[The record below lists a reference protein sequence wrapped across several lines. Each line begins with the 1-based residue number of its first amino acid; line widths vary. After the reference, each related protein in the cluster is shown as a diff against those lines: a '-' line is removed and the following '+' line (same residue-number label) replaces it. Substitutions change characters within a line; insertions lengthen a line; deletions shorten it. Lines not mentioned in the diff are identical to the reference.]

1 VGAAAGLALCA
12 FSAGMAP
19 AAGAAAHKTSLGK
32 RTLRVGM
39 RGTDVRAL
47 QQLLTRAGFKV
58 DATAFF
64 GVSTRRRVLRFQ
76 RAAGLKVTGV
86 VAPADAR
93 SLRRFL
99 GSAALGP
106 GGFDYDHRG
115 LGSRVL
121 RAGMTG
127 SDVRK
132 LQDLLWRAGFA
143 TRVNGK
149 FDKDTVQ
156 AVSEFEVRAVRPQ
169 DGIVDRDDIVA
180 LRKVVAGAPAPLAP
194 GDRAKVG
201 PDGLAI
207 APAAAPPVVQAV
219 IAAGN
224 QIASKPYKW
233 GGGHGKWDDTGYD
246 CSGSVGYALHGAAL
260 LDVSMTSGELS
271 HWGAPGAGQWITIY
285 ANAGHVYMVV
295 AGLRFD
301 TSGATKAHSRWQ
313 TAQRSPRGYRIR
325 HPEGL

>member
-1 VGAAAGLALCA
+1 
-12 FSAGMAP
+12 MAP

-32 RTLRVGM
+32 RVLRIGM
-39 RGTDVRAL
+39 RGADVRTL

-58 DATAFF
+58 RATAIFDTT
-64 GVSTRRRVLRFQ
+64 TRRRVLRFQ
-76 RAAGLKVTGV
+76 RAAGLRVTGT

-93 SLRRFL
+93 TLRRFL

-106 GGFDYDHRG
+106 GGFDYDHRA

-121 RAGMTG
+121 RTGMSG
-127 SDVRK
+127 ADVRK
-132 LQDLLWRAGFA
+132 LQDLLWRGGFA

-149 FDKDTVQ
+149 FDKVTTQ
-156 AVSEFEVRAVRPQ
+156 AVAEFEVAAVRPQ
-169 DGIVDRDDIVA
+169 DGFIDKADISA
-180 LRKVVAGAPAPLAP
+180 LRKIVAGAPAPLAP

-224 QIASKPYKW
+224 QIASKPYRY
-233 GGGHGKWDDTGYD
+233 GGGHRKWDDTGYD
-246 CSGSVGYALHGAAL
+246 CSGSVSYALHGAGL
-260 LDVSMTSGELS
+260 LESSMPSGDFVR
-271 HWGAPGAGQWITIY
+271 WGAPGAGQWITIY
-285 ANAGHVYMVV
+285 ANGGHMYMVV

-301 TSGATKAHSRWQ
+301 TSGAKQAGSRWQ

-325 HPEGL
+325 HPQGL